1 MIYIY
6 HNKAAF
12 IFAAW
17 FSTHTHDAR
26 WMCFNFTHSL
36 MNLVGSIDLHNS
48 LQIFSIR
55 FVWQLRTVKG
65 ILVLNIT
72 QGNKNVVHFQKRH

>member
-1 MIYIY
+1 MFY

-12 IFAAW
+12 TFGAI
-17 FSTHTHDAR
+17 FSTPTYNAR

-36 MNLVGSIDLHNS
+36 MNIVGSIDLHNS
-48 LQIFSIR
+48 RQTFSIR
-55 FVWQLRTVKG
+55 IVWHLRSDKG

-72 QGNKNVVHFQKRH
+72 QGKKNVVDLQKRH